1 MWILGV
7 MDKGR
12 REFWKFILGVLVR
25 RPKVFPLSLFL
36 AAYGFHFR
44 KVADKIGKGYCAIP
58 IKVEADNR

>member
-1 MWILGV
+1 
-7 MDKGR
+7 
-12 REFWKFILGVLVR
+12 
-25 RPKVFPLSLFL
+25 LFL